1 MYDYGALA
9 VGVVSSGQGV
19 VMVHDILIV
28 EEFFDR
34 MTIEA
39 NAPAGRFTS

>member
-1 MYDYGALA
+1 MYDNGALA
-9 VGVVSSGQGV
+9 VGVVSPGQGAER
-19 VMVHDILIV
+19 VHDILIV

-39 NAPAGRFTS
+39 NAPAGRFES